1 MLLAHKVIQAA
12 EVIVLLQAEL
22 LVVVV
27 VLADQEQ
34 QLLAVPVQALPML
47 LALAEPGIHGLILD

>member
-34 QLLAVPVQALPML
+34 QLLGVLAQVQPTPLV
-47 LALAEPGIHGLILD
+47 LAELDTHGLTLA